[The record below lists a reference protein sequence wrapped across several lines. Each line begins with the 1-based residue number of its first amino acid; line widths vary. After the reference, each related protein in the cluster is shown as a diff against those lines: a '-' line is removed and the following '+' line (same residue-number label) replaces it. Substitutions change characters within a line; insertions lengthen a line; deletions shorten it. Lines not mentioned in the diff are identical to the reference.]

1 MQEPQIKTV
10 EQQNSTINTEPGGKI
25 ALPPAEQPWEEW
37 IKPANDFLSQFP
49 EDFFRFFS
57 DYKKPLLV
65 VSAFIAGLITVKVT
79 LALLGAIN
87 DIPLLAPTMEL
98 VGLGYTGWFVFR
110 YLWKASDRRELRAE
124 IDKLKTQVLG
134 SDS

>member
-37 IKPANDFLSQFP
+37 VKPATDFLSQLP
-49 EDFFRFFS
+49 YYVNRFFS
-57 DYKKPLLV
+57 DYKKPLTV
-65 VSAFIAGLITVKVT
+65 VAVCIAGGITAKVT

-98 VGLGYTGWFVFR
+98 VGLGYTGWFVWR
-110 YLWKASDRRELRAE
+110 YLLKASDRRELRAE
-124 IDKLKTQVLG
+124 IDKVKTQVLG